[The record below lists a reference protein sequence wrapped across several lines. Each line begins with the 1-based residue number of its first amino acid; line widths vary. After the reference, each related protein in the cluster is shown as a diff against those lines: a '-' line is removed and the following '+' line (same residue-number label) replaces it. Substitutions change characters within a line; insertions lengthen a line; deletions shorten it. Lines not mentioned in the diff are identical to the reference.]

1 MTDGERL
8 FVIGCLEYCQV
19 EGDISDS
26 EYVVAQKIIDKL
38 KGECRV
44 PVEGMRTRLRQ
55 VKTRRIVLSL
65 WDTLKNT
72 IPPPPIELSIPPEPP
87 VDWDKEA
94 KKLE

>member
-26 EYVVAQKIIDKL
+26 EYVIAQKIIDKL
-38 KGECRV
+38 KGNCL
-44 PVEGMRTRLRQ
+44 PSKEGMRTRLRQ
-55 VKTRRIVLSL
+55 VKNPRIVLSF
-65 WDTLKNT
+65 
-72 IPPPPIELSIPPEPP
+72 PPIEPPIPPEPP